1 MYLLLE
7 NYVALSLLTLRVTD
21 VINQQI
27 LWVINQILVDLQI
40 LTNGLLS
47 EILMKLEKT
56 QTSGKNA
63 QLKNHVKPTF
73 LNTMFVGRKYTD
85 CDILILRAIA

>member
-1 MYLLLE
+1 MYLLLK
-7 NYVALSLLTLRVTD
+7 NYVALFLLTLCVTD
-21 VINQQI
+21 IINWQI

-47 EILMKLEKT
+47 EILMKLEKM
-56 QTSGKNA
+56 QMSGKNA
-63 QLKNHVKPTF
+63 QLKNHVKLTF
-73 LNTMFVGRKYTD
+73 LNTMFVGQKYTD